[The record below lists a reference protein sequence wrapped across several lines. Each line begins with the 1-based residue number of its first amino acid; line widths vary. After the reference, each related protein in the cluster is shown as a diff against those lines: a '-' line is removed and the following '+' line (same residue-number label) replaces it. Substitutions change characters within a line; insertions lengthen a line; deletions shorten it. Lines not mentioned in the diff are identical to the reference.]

1 MAHILAHILAH
12 PSNIGPFSAFKVAS
26 LTAALML
33 GGCAQ
38 TSDLLSD
45 AAMPLASAES
55 SAKGSN
61 TQTDLQKATE
71 YWGQEYEKKP
81 ADLQTALNYSRNLK
95 ALGEKQKAFTIL
107 QQASVLHGSNTELA
121 SEYGRMALDF
131 DQLNVAS
138 RLLEIADSP
147 TNPDWKVISARGTV
161 LAKQGQYKDAIP
173 FYERALALAPNQP
186 SILNNLALANAM
198 SGDAKKAEEILRQ
211 VADKGGNSS
220 KVKQNLALVLGLQGK
235 YDEAKTVSGTSLTA
249 DAASENSEYVRKMVR
264 LTPQTSPTGV
274 SGAGVP
280 AFATQVIP
288 TAGAATAAFR
298 PALNEQGSTAAW
310 KTDVASVPETSPV
323 FKGSAR

>member
-1 MAHILAHILAH
+1 MAHFMAH
-12 PSNIGPFSAFKVAS
+12 PSNIGTFNVLKVAT
-26 LTAALML
+26 LAATLML
-33 GGCAQ
+33 GACAQ
-38 TSDLLSD
+38 SSDMLSD
-45 AAMPLASAES
+45 AAMPLASADS
-55 SAKGSN
+55 SAKGTN
-61 TQTDLQKATE
+61 TQSDLQKATE
-71 YWGQEYEKKP
+71 YWGNEYEKKP

-95 ALGEKQKAFTIL
+95 ALGEKQKAFAIL

-131 DQLNVAS
+131 DQLNVAA

-186 SILNNLALANAM
+186 SVLNNLALANAM
-198 SGDAKKAEEILRQ
+198 SGDAKKAEDILRQ

-235 YDEAKTVSGTSLTA
+235 YDEAKTVGGSSLTA
-249 DAASENSEYVRKMVR
+249 DAAAENSDYMRKMVR
-264 LTPQTSPTGV
+264 LTPQTSPAGM
-274 SGAGVP
+274 SAAGVP
-280 AFATQVIP
+280 AFATQIVP
-288 TAGAATAAFR
+288 ADGTATAAFR
-298 PALNEQGSTAAW
+298 PALNDQGSTAAW
-310 KTDVASVPETSPV
+310 QTDVASAPENAPV